1 MHSNSDN
8 IWKKKADDIRID
20 PNDSTW
26 SRVRSRL
33 DGSKKKSSIPWAI
46 MAVAASLLLMTMVW
60 FPFSNTADKY
70 VYGQDRPTNLETLVT
85 NDNLEYIKDVR
96 DYREYIEELKKA
108 GLM

>member
-1 MHSNSDN
+1 MQSNNDN
-8 IWKKKADDIRID
+8 IWRKKAEEIRINPSD
-20 PNDSTW
+20 PTW
-26 SRVRSRL
+26 SRVRSKL
-33 DGSKKKSSIPWAI
+33 DSSPKKSNIPWAI
-46 MAVAASLLLMTMVW
+46 MAIAASLLLMVMVW

-85 NDNLEYIKDVR
+85 IDNQEYIKDVR